1 MIVGSISIKSVKT
14 ALISNLE
21 AFIAIKHHNI
31 NFKLYYV
38 ALKIL
43 RKISQIK
50 ILN

>member
-1 MIVGSISIKSVKT
+1 MIIGSISIKSVKNT
-14 ALISNLE
+14 MISNLE
-21 AFIAIKHHNI
+21 AFFAFKYHIIS
-31 NFKLYYV
+31 FKLYYV